1 MSKVLITSGPT
12 REYLDP
18 VRYLTN
24 ASSGRMG
31 AALAQAC
38 LDAGYEVAVVS
49 GPVEVEYPRDAEV
62 VFVTSTQEMHVATM
76 QLFPKCVGA
85 IGAAAPCDYK
95 PVVVHQEKMSKENF
109 TRAPSS
115 KGELSLALCETPD
128 IMAALGEMKREKDD
142 PKGWQWL
149 VAFALETSDHHI
161 KALQKLQR
169 KHCDLIVVNGPS
181 SINGVDTNVEILNP
195 RGDCLAQVYG
205 KKIDVARK
213 LVATIREFV
222 RSREGKD
229 CD

>member
-1 MSKVLITSGPT
+1 MPKILITSGPT

-31 AALAQAC
+31 AALAHAC
-38 LDAGYEVAVVS
+38 LEAGYEVAVVS

-76 QLFPKCVGA
+76 QLFPQCVGA

-95 PVVVHQEKMSKENF
+95 PTVVHLEKMSKENF
-109 TRAPSS
+109 TRTPNS

-128 IMAALGEMKREKDD
+128 IMAALGEMKRKEGD
-142 PKGWQWL
+142 PNGWQWL

-169 KHCDLIVVNGPS
+169 KHCDLIVVNGPA
-181 SINGVDTNVEILNP
+181 SINGVDTNVDILNM
-195 RGDCLAQVYG
+195 RGDCIAQAYG

-213 LVATIREFV
+213 LVSTIQEFIQ
-222 RSREGKD
+222 SRKEKYSD
-229 CD
+229 